1 MLRAT
6 LPKLLGAPIIL
17 SARSTGEYAHR
28 TSSPATLTVA
38 LATPRASSNRTL
50 PRVFGRCFSQFSQF
64 AWATDVPEVGLMGAG
79 CSRCLTDVRAPEIW
93 IGPSAAARG
102 HPELEPC
109 GEGVDVEIA
118 SQTPSRSSSAETLV
132 LDELSRDRTPPRR
145 KCSGGG
151 RPHQAAGGTDEAAE
165 TYGAVSTRV
174 PVAPLWG
181 YRGLSL
187 PVFVSPVPAHGGT
200 DEAADQGGAVSTRVP
215 VPPSAISRRRKKLE
229 KEVGA
234 LTAATGKASAELAK
248 AKKSRDDLA
257 ELKKAGAAAKNCAG
271 TLEAKIRQ
279 LEKDLAEA
287 GKTSEALAAS
297 AAGVQAGEHDHFSV
311 PPPPPLEPD
320 RRAVVASQTAR
331 LVSTPPASA
340 ADQALENAVRVGT
353 LGSSKASALW
363 ERRYGRLEHRRSAPP
378 PSFLRVPC
386 ADREHCA

>member
-1 MLRAT
+1 
-6 LPKLLGAPIIL
+6 
-17 SARSTGEYAHR
+17 
-28 TSSPATLTVA
+28 
-38 LATPRASSNRTL
+38 
-50 PRVFGRCFSQFSQF
+50 
-64 AWATDVPEVGLMGAG
+64 MGAG
-79 CSRCLTDVRAPEIW
+79 CSRCLTDVRSPDIW
-93 IGPSAAARG
+93 IGPPAAVRG

-118 SQTPSRSSSAETLV
+118 SQTPSRSSSAETLM

-151 RPHQAAGGTDEAAE
+151 RPHQAVGGTDEAAE
-165 TYGAVSTRV
+165 TYGTVSTRV

-181 YRGLSL
+181 YRGVSLGVPGSL
-187 PVFVSPVPAHGGT
+187 PVFVGPVPAHGGT
-200 DEAADQGGAVSTRVP
+200 DEAAEQGGAVSTRVP
-215 VPPSAISRRRKKLE
+215 VPPSAISRRRNKLE

-234 LTAATGKASAELAK
+234 LTAAAEQAK

-257 ELKKAGAAAKNCAG
+257 ELKKAGAAAKDCAG

-287 GKTSEALAAS
+287 GKASEVLAAS

-311 PPPPPLEPD
+311 TMPPPLEPG

-331 LVSTPPASA
+331 LASTSPATA

-353 LGSSKASALW
+353 FGSSNSASALW
-363 ERRYGRLEHRRSAPP
+363 ERRYGRLEHRRSPPP